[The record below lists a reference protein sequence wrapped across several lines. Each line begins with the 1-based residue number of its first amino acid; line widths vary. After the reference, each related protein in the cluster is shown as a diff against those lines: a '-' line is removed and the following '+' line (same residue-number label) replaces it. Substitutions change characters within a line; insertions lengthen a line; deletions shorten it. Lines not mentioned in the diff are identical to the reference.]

1 MIDEVIR
8 RIENNNS
15 VDDQRDE
22 DNIFTSFDSKKHNN
36 QLLRNSTMVIKSDP
50 IDQD

>member
-15 VDDQRDE
+15 VDDQAYE
-22 DNIFTSFDSKKHNN
+22 DNIFTSFDS
-36 QLLRNSTMVIKSDP
+36 
-50 IDQD
+50 